1 VAPPA
6 RIVVVGLGPAGP
18 GLVTAEAAQAI
29 AAAAPEARFLRTARH
44 PAAVAVPGARA
55 FDDVYEAGE
64 SFDAVYAAIVDAL
77 VEAAEDRASTGGGPV
92 VYAVPGSPSVAEATV
107 GLLRADPRVEVG
119 TVPGVSFLDVAWDRL
134 GVDPMAA
141 GARLVDAAAFP
152 VEAAGSTGPLIV
164 GQCWNRELLSGVKL
178 AVSEAPGSGAVLL
191 HHLGL
196 PDERVVR
203 VAWDDLDRTLEPDH
217 LTSVWIPQLAAPVGA
232 ELLRLAELVRALRER
247 CPWDREQT
255 HSSLTR
261 HLLEESYEV
270 LEAIEGLDREGGP
283 TPAAFAHLE
292 EELGDLLFQVYF
304 HATLAAE
311 EGQFGLADVARG
323 IHDKLVGRHPHV
335 FGDVSVD
342 SAEEVMTNWERIK
355 KEEKGRQSVMDGVPG
370 NLPALHHANKV
381 QRKAGSVGFDW
392 DGVEGP
398 LAKIEEEL
406 GEVRSA
412 LAAHPAR
419 PGQVP
424 DPEVKAEIGDLLF
437 SVVNVARHAGVDP
450 EAALRASSAEFVRR
464 FRLVEERAAAAGLDL
479 EGADLATL
487 DRLWDEVKHSW

>member
-1 VAPPA
+1 
-6 RIVVVGLGPAGP
+6 
-18 GLVTAEAAQAI
+18 
-29 AAAAPEARFLRTARH
+29 
-44 PAAVAVPGARA
+44 
-55 FDDVYEAGE
+55 
-64 SFDAVYAAIVDAL
+64 
-77 VEAAEDRASTGGGPV
+77 
-92 VYAVPGSPSVAEATV
+92 
-107 GLLRADPRVEVG
+107 
-119 TVPGVSFLDVAWDRL
+119 VSW
-134 GVDPMAA
+134 
-141 GARLVDAAAFP
+141 
-152 VEAAGSTGPLIV
+152 S
-164 GQCWNRELLSGVKL
+164 
-178 AVSEAPGSGAVLL
+178 
-191 HHLGL
+191 
-196 PDERVVR
+196 
-203 VAWDDLDRTLEPDH
+203 DLDRALEPDH

-232 ELLRLAELVRALRER
+232 ELLRLAELVRTLRQR

-270 LEAIEGLDREGGP
+270 LEAIEGLDRDGRR

-335 FGDVSVD
+335 FGDVAVD
-342 SAEEVMTNWERIK
+342 SAEQVVTNWERIK
-355 KEEKGRQSVMDGVPG
+355 KKEKGRRSVMDGVPG
-370 NLPALHHANKV
+370 NLPALHHADKV
-381 QRKAGSVGFDW
+381 QRRAGSVGFDW

-398 LAKIEEEL
+398 LAKIDEEL
-406 GEVRSA
+406 AEVRTA

-464 FRLVEERAAAAGLDL
+464 FRLVEERAGA
-479 EGADLATL
+479 EGVDMDAADLATL
-487 DRLWDEVKHSW
+487 DRLWNEVKAAPGGAGAPPGGGPGA